1 MWQKTLPKVDILTS
15 NCRVF
20 MSSRVAPLAFFVAS
34 TVACIVQN
42 TAVMSA
48 ELRIYQKPEFKRLRQ
63 IITVSAGNLCDDTSC
78 SQLVFSEMV
87 GNPSRGIGLC
97 RRTGEDR
104 LLRRR
109 QLHGQS
115 GRCEHERRT
124 DPRLCGVRDG
134 QGHRV
139 FCRAGDL
146 DDNGA
151 QDEQRLCVV
160 K

>member
-20 MSSRVAPLAFFVAS
+20 MSSRVVTLPFFIAS

-87 GNPSRGIGLC
+87 KIVFYADGNC
-97 RRTGEDR
+97 TDR
-104 LLRRR
+104 AVVVNTSV
-109 QLHGQS
+109 GQIRDFAAFGMDKAIAS
-115 GRCEHERRT
+115 FAVLETSTIMEHKT
-124 DPRLCGVRDG
+124 SNVC
-134 QGHRV
+134 
-139 FCRAGDL
+139 AW
-146 DDNGA
+146 
-151 QDEQRLCVV
+151 
-160 K
+160 